1 MENTSLWLGFK
12 IRKEASYPEAE
23 GGCVTQ
29 KTFES
34 SSPHFTLSV
43 TIAPEN
49 KSDVP
54 VKILTGNVSRIS
66 NKKSNYLISPN
77 YLQESTMSFIRVVHS
92 FHKNDRS
99 DISANLVHMDW
110 KFNVDLC

>member
-1 MENTSLWLGFK
+1 MTCPLSKLLPVAIMENTSLWLGFK

-54 VKILTGNVSRIS
+54 VKILTGNVGRIS
-66 NKKSNYLISPN
+66 NKKSNYLISQITSKSK
-77 YLQESTMSFIRVVHS
+77 L
-92 FHKNDRS
+92 
-99 DISANLVHMDW
+99 
-110 KFNVDLC
+110 